1 MRLVRYLAAAGALI
15 LLLVWITD
23 TARANES
30 TEQTIRRV
38 SQEEGID
45 GDLAVSVAR
54 CESSLRHDARNGK
67 YRGVFQMG
75 PGWASHN
82 RSVEDQTREFAGAVK
97 AGSAARHWACWP
109 RGKAGRGSVGRRTQ
123 EPWPPTGTDRC
134 DRATG
139 EWRCHPSWTK
149 PDALT
154 VSPTIETDP
163 GPEIESCAWEGTA
176 WTCVRKGV
184 QMPVQEEQPEV
195 ITGTVPSKDPMG
207 LWGWLDVVIP
217 GGIAVLAALRRGG
230 KRDQPGRIKS
240 AANPRV

>member
-15 LLLVWITD
+15 LLLVWATD
-23 TARANES
+23 TAGAEES

-45 GDLAVSVAR
+45 GNLAVSVAR

-75 PGWASHN
+75 PGWASHSG
-82 RSVEDQTREFAGAVK
+82 SVEDQTREFASAVK

-109 RGKAGRGSVGRRTQ
+109 RGKAGRGSASRRTLQ
-123 EPWPPTGTDRC
+123 ARPPTGTDRC

-163 GPEIESCAWEGTA
+163 GPEIESCAWEGTD
-176 WTCVRKGV
+176 WTCVRKSV
-184 QMPVQEEQPEV
+184 EVPVQEEPPEI
-195 ITGTVPSKDPMG
+195 ITSTVPSKDPMG
-207 LWGWLDVVIP
+207 FWGWLDVIILAT
-217 GGIAVLAALRRGG
+217 IAVMAVLGRSMKEKGTARGPSP
-230 KRDQPGRIKS
+230 DP
-240 AANPRV
+240 